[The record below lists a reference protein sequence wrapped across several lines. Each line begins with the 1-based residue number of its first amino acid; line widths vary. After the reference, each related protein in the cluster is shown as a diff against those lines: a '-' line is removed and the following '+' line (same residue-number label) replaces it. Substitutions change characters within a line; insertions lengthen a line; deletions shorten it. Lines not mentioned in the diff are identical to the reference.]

1 MSRAAILIPLI
12 VVMLASS
19 LGYVVEALSP
29 YRYDEMNLPNRLAPP
44 SASHPLGTDS
54 LGRDVLVRLARG
66 LRNSIV
72 ISSASTAVALVA
84 ALVMSVFAVIKG
96 GGEIF
101 VDSVNELTY
110 AFPVSVAAMV
120 LAFTYGPGIH
130 VIAVSQIL
138 SLTPWFY
145 RTLKTIART
154 VVSQPYFESA
164 RAVGVGV
171 MRAAFKY
178 VAAAAAEEI
187 ATLFAYGVADAV
199 MLEASISFLG
209 LGFTPP
215 ESSLGVAIYEGVRY
229 VLQAPHLLAAPASVM
244 VVLVLSLNIV
254 GDAVRRS
261 YGEA

>member
-1 MSRAAILIPLI
+1 MSRAAMLIPLI
-12 VVMLASS
+12 VVVLSS
-19 LGYVVEALSP
+19 ALGYVVEALSP
-29 YRYDEMNLPNRLAPP
+29 YRYDEIDLQNRLAPP
-44 SASHPLGTDS
+44 SISHLLGTDS

-66 LRNSIV
+66 LRNSIA
-72 ISSASTAVALVA
+72 ISAASTAVALVA
-84 ALVMSVFAVIKG
+84 ALIMSVIAVIKG
-96 GGEIF
+96 GEVF

-145 RTLKTIART
+145 RTLKTIARA

-171 MRAAFKY
+171 MRSAFKY

-229 VLQAPHLLAAPASVM
+229 VLQAPHILAAPASVM
-244 VVLVLSLNIV
+244 IVVVLSLNIV
-254 GDAVRRS
+254 GDVVRRS
-261 YGEA
+261 YEEV